1 MKTTTQEIINHS
13 FDYAKN
19 LLEDTGQCYPFG
31 AFVDK
36 AEIVHPL
43 EFEITDKK
51 NIPNNESVIWSL
63 NKFCEAELKEDKIIA
78 YGLTYEAIVQLKED
92 EPGIETIAID
102 IIDNS
107 DEKPPIYYYPYT
119 SDKEGNIDFGDP
131 FAVKR

>member
-1 MKTTTQEIINHS
+1 MNTITEKIIDHS
-13 FDYAKN
+13 FEYAKD

-31 AFVDK
+31 AFVDNS
-36 AEIVHPL
+36 EVVHPL

-63 NKFCEAELKEDKIIA
+63 NKFCASELKENKIIA

-92 EPGIETIAID
+92 EPGIDTIAID
-102 IIDNS
+102 IINNT
-107 DEKPPIYYYPYT
+107 DEDIPIYYYPYK
-119 SDKEGNIDFGDP
+119 SDKQGNVEFGEP